1 MKTTSNN
8 QPNWMEKPRQ
18 VAHSFFLRHSLP
30 RWMVFALDASG
41 IFITYIFSLLL
52 RYNFELGEIEGD
64 LAIKQALLVTAV
76 YCGFELVYRSF
87 AGLIRHTTIR
97 DIFNVILATSSA
109 LIILT
114 LISLLAR
121 SLNWN
126 PLYVVP
132 ISILVIHFVTLNAV
146 LFMSRILIKMFYEMV
161 SIKSF
166 EKKNIIIF
174 GAGAMGVI
182 IQRVIESD
190 TNSEYNIIAFLDN
203 NKNLQSKNLGR
214 IPVFSPS
221 KLSKV
226 FLEKHG
232 IDTMIFAIKDIPP
245 NEKSDIYKFA
255 VDLGLEVLEA
265 RGSTPGLTGSF
276 NSTS

>member
-1 MKTTSNN
+1 MDNN
-8 QPNWMEKPRQ
+8 QSNWMEKPRQ
-18 VAHSFFLRHSLP
+18 VARSIFLRHSLP
-30 RWMVFALDASG
+30 RWLVFLLDASG
-41 IFITYIFSLLL
+41 IFITYIFALLL
-52 RYNFELGEIEGD
+52 RYNFELGDID
-64 LAIKQALLVTAV
+64 SAMTFKRALLVSTV

-97 DIFNVILATSSA
+97 DIFNVVLATTSA
-109 LIILT
+109 LVTLT
-114 LISLLAR
+114 CISLLAR
-121 SLNWN
+121 GLNWN

-132 ISILVIHFVTLNAV
+132 ISILVIHYVTINAL
-146 LFMSRILIKMFYEMV
+146 LFISRILIKMFYEMV
-161 SIKSF
+161 SIKSY

-203 NKNLQSKNLGR
+203 NKILQSKNLGR

-226 FLEKHG
+226 FLHKG
-232 IDTMIFAIKDIPP
+232 AC
-245 NEKSDIYKFA
+245 
-255 VDLGLEVLEA
+255 L
-265 RGSTPGLTGSF
+265 R
-276 NSTS
+276 